1 MNKYSSP
8 VLRFIFGSILLATSF
23 VGCEKE
29 DPLPPEPTETEIVN
43 QFVFD
48 VLSTY
53 YLWDTFIPS
62 GIDISTY
69 SDPNLLFEDMKYDEL
84 DHWSAITDDYV
95 AFQDALNGVRTTAG
109 YKLKLFQIADSETVF
124 GIIELVYSGG
134 SADEA
139 GLKRGDIMMKINGES
154 LTTSNYVDLLGL
166 EEYTIGLGQMV
177 DDVLS
182 ETGETASIKK
192 REMSINPILYYD
204 VIDVEG
210 TKIGYFVYDQ
220 FLDSYTTELKDV
232 FSYFASQN
240 ITELVLDF
248 RYNPGGYLSTCVDLA
263 GMIVPEPALDKIF
276 LSMEWNRQLTDYLT
290 SKYGADSGYFK
301 LFFSVPEVNLDLNR
315 LVVLTS
321 ERTASASEAIINGL
335 SPYMDVTVIGEQT
348 VGKYTGA
355 SLFYDSEE
363 QKHTWGIYLVINKII
378 NVLGNT
384 DYVDGFIPDFAVDD
398 DYTTPLG
405 DVNEPLLAKAIEYLV
420 GVPVKKSVALPDNF
434 QKLDNYYEN
443 NFEKNGLMITG
454 KVKLNKHLK

>member
-1 MNKYSSP
+1 MLIVFS
-8 VLRFIFGSILLATSF
+8 
-23 VGCEKE
+23 GCKKE
-29 DPLPPEPTETEIVN
+29 APQPPEPTETEIVT

-48 VLSTY
+48 VLTTY
-53 YLWDTFIPS
+53 YLWNTFIPT
-62 GIDISTY
+62 GIDINTY
-69 SDPNLLFEDMKYDEL
+69 SDPNLLFENMKYDEL

-109 YKLKLFQIADSETVF
+109 YKLKLFQIADTETIF

-139 GLKRGDIMMKINGES
+139 GLKRGDVLMKINGQD
-154 LTTSNYVDLLGL
+154 LTTANYIDLLNL
-166 EEYTIGLGQMV
+166 DEYTIGLGQIV
-177 DDVLS
+177 DGVLS
-182 ETGETASIKK
+182 ENGETADIIK

-204 VIDVEG
+204 VIDIAG

-220 FLDSYTTELKDV
+220 FLDSYTTDLKDV

-240 ITELVLDF
+240 ITELVLDL
-248 RYNPGGYLSTCVDLA
+248 RYNPGGYLSTCADLA
-263 GMIVPEPALDKIF
+263 SMIAPEPALDEIF
-276 LSMEWNRQLTDYLT
+276 ISMEWNEQLTNYLT
-290 SKYGADSGYFK
+290 NKYGANSEYFK
-301 LFFSVPEVNLDLNR
+301 LFFPVPEVNLNLNR

-335 SPYMDVTVIGEQT
+335 SPYMDVTVIGGQT

-363 QKHTWGIYLVINKII
+363 QRHTWGIYLVINKII
-378 NVLGNT
+378 NALGNT

-405 DVNEPLLAKAIEYLV
+405 DMNEPLLAKAIEYLV
-420 GVPVKKSVALPDNF
+420 GVPVKKSVTFPDNF

-443 NFEKNGLMITG
+443 NFEKNGLMITREI
-454 KVKLNKHLK
+454 KLNQ